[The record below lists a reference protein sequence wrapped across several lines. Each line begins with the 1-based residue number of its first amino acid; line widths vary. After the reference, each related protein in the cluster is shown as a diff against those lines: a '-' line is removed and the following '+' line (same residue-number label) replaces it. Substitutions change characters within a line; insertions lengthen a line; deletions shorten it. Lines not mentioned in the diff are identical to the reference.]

1 MNYRRIFWT
10 INLVYSTKADQLE
23 AICKEIEDYINSSE
37 NFTKNPG
44 QENFVKVTELGSSSI
59 DVTILCYMN
68 VISYTEFSQVKQE
81 PIFKIMS
88 AVDTN
93 NSDFAFPS
101 RSIYIE
107 NQDT

>member
-1 MNYRRIFWT
+1 
-10 INLVYSTKADQLE
+10 
-23 AICKEIEDYINSSE
+23 
-37 NFTKNPG
+37 
-44 QENFVKVTELGSSSI
+44 
-59 DVTILCYMN
+59 
-68 VISYTEFSQVKQE
+68 
-81 PIFKIMS
+81 MS